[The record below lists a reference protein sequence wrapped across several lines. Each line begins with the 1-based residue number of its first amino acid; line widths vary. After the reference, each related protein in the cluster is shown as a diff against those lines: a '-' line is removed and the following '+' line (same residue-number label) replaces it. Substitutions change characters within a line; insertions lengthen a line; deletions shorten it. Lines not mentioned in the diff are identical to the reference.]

1 MPGTNFSNYRND
13 RNTQQ
18 EVRIVPESS
27 IGEMPITRSN
37 KKKESVTI
45 MDAKTATEAKKETRD
60 SPKRKKTR
68 NHCHMK
74 TPNTL

>member
-27 IGEMPITRSN
+27 SSIGEMPITRSN
-37 KKKESVTI
+37 KKNESVTI
-45 MDAKTATEAKKETRD
+45 MDAKIATEAQKEETRD
-60 SPKRKKTR
+60 SPKKK
-68 NHCHMK
+68 
-74 TPNTL
+74 